1 MKTLKTFVLMLAAA
15 GLSLSSCQKN
25 DSEIMTESAS
35 KSLGVQLQA
44 VNNTY
49 SFGIG
54 TKALKTATLKLD
66 TCQMYVSRVQKNSSQ
81 ETNISFMVA

>member
-1 MKTLKTFVLMLAAA
+1 MLAAA

-25 DSEIMTESAS
+25 DSEIMTESVS

-54 TKALKTATLKLD
+54 TKALKTATLKWELAR
-66 TCQMYVSRVQKNSSQ
+66 CMFPEFILQQQKNKVIHWLQNSAW
-81 ETNISFMVA
+81 I